1 MYQKCPTADPM
12 KELVQ
17 HMWPQ
22 QLFSKFH
29 MSYHQSEALN
39 VELGET
45 EHMVFLELVTVIVVL
60 FRGCLATHMVAHQKH
75 TQSHRA
81 RI

>member
-1 MYQKCPTADPM
+1 M
-12 KELVQ
+12 KEVVQ

-22 QLFSKFH
+22 QLFSKFL
-29 MSYHQSEALN
+29 MSYHQLEALN

-45 EHMVFLELVTVIVVL
+45 EHMVFWELVTVIVVYSHML

-75 TQSHRA
+75 TQQSQC
-81 RI
+81 